1 MLIPQTST
9 VGLPAPF
16 FDTLG
21 LLKCYTEI
29 EIKATL
35 QDIRTCFE
43 AITFNDDLLKCLK
56 KAVSLCSKFLVIFFS
71 LATIRAGAAVAVP
84 RSMAVT
90 RTADHLQ
97 NDDDEGRCCICCL
110 YILIYFFA
118 LLYNYTS

>member
-1 MLIPQTST
+1 MFVPQTST
-9 VGLPAPF
+9 FGLPAPF

-43 AITFNDDLLKCLK
+43 AITFNDDLMKCLK
-56 KAVSLCSKFLVIFFS
+56 KAVSVCSKFLVIFFS

-84 RSMAVT
+84 SSMAVT

-97 NDDDEGRCCICCL
+97 NDDDEGRCCIL
-110 YILIYFFA
+110 LSVYFNIFFCI
-118 LLYNYTS
+118 TI